1 MMDNKGS
8 FSEGEAHDD
17 EIVKRIL
24 GPLAEVP
31 DLDPTTHAALRARF
45 VEQVEALGQPVSQP
59 SIRRRNRWRPWIR
72 KETPMFSLARIMI
85 VLALLVGGGG
95 TSAAFAA
102 QASQPGDTLYP
113 LKISL
118 EDMRLG
124 ITNDAQAEIALLG
137 EFVGRRLQ
145 EMQAA
150 LEEGVPITE
159 QLQTRLETHLQ
170 LALRLAAEL
179 EDPALIKAVEQI
191 RIQSEQQLRLV
202 QQMRMSA
209 PQEQG
214 QALQQTERAILRIQS
229 MVEDALL
236 DPTTFRLQLGVER
249 PETAPDQP
257 QIEPTGNQG
266 QGGGQHGPGSQNQG
280 NGGQP

>member
-1 MMDNKGS
+1 
-8 FSEGEAHDD
+8 
-17 EIVKRIL
+17 
-24 GPLAEVP
+24 
-31 DLDPTTHAALRARF
+31 
-45 VEQVEALGQPVSQP
+45 
-59 SIRRRNRWRPWIR
+59 
-72 KETPMFSLARIMI
+72 MFSLARIMI

-102 QASQPGDTLYP
+102 QSSQPGDTLYP
-113 LKISL
+113 LKLSL

-124 ITNDAQAEIALLG
+124 VTTDAQAEISLLG

-150 LEEGVPITE
+150 FEEGAPVPE

-170 LALRLAAEL
+170 LALQLAADL

-209 PQEQG
+209 PQEQE

-229 MVEDALL
+229 MAEGALL

-249 PETAPDQP
+249 PDSAPGQP
-257 QIEPTGNQG
+257 QGEPTGNQG
-266 QGGGQHGPGSQNQG
+266 QGGGQQGPGSSNQG